1 MIVTESWLQ
10 LTFHIRQKD
19 PSSPHKRR
27 RVFTQRGTTLVDSV
41 KEPTSDI
48 ASKLLATSPDHG
60 GHPSISN
67 SCTPADQDDR
77 FQASSGRSRSAS
89 HQPAAFCTRDM
100 SPYYSCSS
108 RYLYV
113 FAKLTFVLEQ
123 PKKPAI
129 SIKETTGLNLP
140 RYHSN

>member
-1 MIVTESWLQ
+1 
-10 LTFHIRQKD
+10 
-19 PSSPHKRR
+19 
-27 RVFTQRGTTLVDSV
+27 
-41 KEPTSDI
+41 
-48 ASKLLATSPDHG
+48 
-60 GHPSISN
+60 
-67 SCTPADQDDR
+67 
-77 FQASSGRSRSAS
+77 
-89 HQPAAFCTRDM
+89 M

-113 FAKLTFVLEQ
+113 FAKINFVSEQ